1 MGVKKEKKV
10 VSSVFGRVY
19 ASGKKFPS
27 KRQSVREKKKRLRT
41 SLAERT
47 EFD

>member
-27 KRQSVREKKKRLRT
+27 KRQSVREKKKTTPNIPRR
-41 SLAERT
+41 EDRI
-47 EFD
+47 